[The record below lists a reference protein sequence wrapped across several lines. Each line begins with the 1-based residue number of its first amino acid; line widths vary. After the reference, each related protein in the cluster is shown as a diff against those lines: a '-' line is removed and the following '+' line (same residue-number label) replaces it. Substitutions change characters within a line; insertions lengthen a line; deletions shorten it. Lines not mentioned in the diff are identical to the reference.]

1 MLKADEIFRDIG
13 LEVAPVLKGIEQGEL
28 EAAVEAICAAKRIFV
43 AGMGRSGYM
52 MRCFAMR
59 LMQMGFNAYMVGDT
73 STPSASSGDL
83 LAIGS
88 GSGETESLKGYA
100 AKAKK
105 LGCRVLAITGHPESS
120 LGRSA
125 DLTVILPVQE
135 PAHKG
140 ADGSMLVYDTGNSG
154 QKMLLGSRLEL
165 CLLLLTEALSMMA
178 FHQMGFSEAEMMRR
192 HACFE

>member
-13 LEVAPVLKGIEQGEL
+13 LEVAPVLKGIGQGEL

-59 LMQMGFNAYMVGDT
+59 LMQMGFTAYMVGDT

-83 LAIGS
+83 LVIGS

-120 LGRSA
+120 LGRGA

-135 PAHKG
+135 SAHKG

-165 CLLLLTEALSMMA
+165 CLLLCTEALSMMA

>member
-1 MLKADEIFRDIG
+1 MLRADEIFRG
-13 LEVAPVLKGIEQGEL
+13 VGQEVAPVLRGIAQGEM
-28 EAAVEAICAAKRIFV
+28 ETAVEAICAAKRIFL

-59 LMQMGFNAYMVGDT
+59 LMQMGFDAHMIGDT

-83 LAIGS
+83 LLIGS
-88 GSGETESLKGYA
+88 GSGETENLKGYA

-120 LGRSA
+120 LGRAA
-125 DLTVILPVQE
+125 DLTVILPVE
-135 PAHKG
+135 EEAHKG
-140 ADGSMLVYDTGNSG
+140 GDGSMLVYDTGNSG

-165 CLLLLTEALSMMA
+165 CLLLVTEALGMMA
-178 FHQMGFSEAEMMRR
+178 FHQMGFSEADMMRR